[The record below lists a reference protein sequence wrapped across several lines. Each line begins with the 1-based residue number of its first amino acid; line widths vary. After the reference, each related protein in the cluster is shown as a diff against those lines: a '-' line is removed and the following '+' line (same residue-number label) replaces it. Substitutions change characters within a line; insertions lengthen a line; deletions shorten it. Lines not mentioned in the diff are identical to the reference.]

1 MSFIARLFDPLGL
14 LAPFVLYIKILFQ
27 ELWCL
32 GLEWDELVPK
42 DAHCRFLEWVNDIN
56 LLKRWKIPRCY
67 FPENAWTSQKNI
79 ELHSFSDA
87 SEKGYGAYVYIRI
100 PDRNRCEVCLVIVKA
115 EVAPLKRV
123 TLPRLELIAAL
134 LGARLIVFVQKALK
148 LNLKMSY
155 KCCQTV

>member
-67 FPENAWTSQKNI
+67 FPENAWTSQKNV

-115 EVAPLKRV
+115 EVEAFEESYASQIRINSS
-123 TLPRLELIAAL
+123 IA
-134 LGARLIVFVQKALK
+134 GCKAHSVCTK
-148 LNLKMSY
+148 GP
-155 KCCQTV
+155 